1 MTVTE
6 PDPTLSDT
14 AKELLARVAE
24 MRPLLERNAAQGEA
38 DRRILDESIDALAEA
53 GLFRITVPRRFGGH
67 EVDIRTKLEITAA
80 VAEADGATGWVL
92 ALTTVCGWMV
102 GCYADQAQQDI
113 FGADPDARVCGV
125 LAPSVE
131 TRREDGGLVV
141 SGRWPWASG
150 SLHSTWGLVGVFDKN
165 EVGEIIEHALALIF
179 MSDLM
184 IEDIWFVAGMKGT
197 GSNTMVADEVFVPD
211 HRMLSVPKAI
221 ENEYPTPHKDEALY
235 RSSFIPVLAL
245 ILVGPQL
252 GMARAARDL
261 AIEKAPKRAI
271 SYTNFERQT
280 DSVAFQLELA
290 KAAML
295 VDTAHLHAFRA
306 AGDIDAAAR
315 DGRKL
320 DYVTRARV
328 RADTAYTADTARAA
342 IDGFVSLHGGSSF
355 ADSSRMQRIWR
366 DANVAGRHAVVSPTV
381 SYEVY
386 GKALLVVD
394 NDVTVLV

>member
-1 MTVTE
+1 MTVAD

-14 AKELLARVAE
+14 ARELLARAAE
-24 MRPLLERNAAQGEA
+24 LRPLLERNAPQGEA
-38 DRRILDESIDALAEA
+38 DRRIPDASIDALVDA
-53 GLFRITVPRRFGGH
+53 GLFKITVPRRFGGD
-67 EVDIRTKLEITAA
+67 EVDIRTKLEVSAA
-80 VAEADGATGWVL
+80 IAEADGATGWVV
-92 ALTTVCGWMV
+92 ALMNVCHWLV
-102 GCYADQAQQDI
+102 GLYHDAAQQEI
-113 FGADPDARVCGV
+113 FGADPNARVCGV
-125 LAPSVE
+125 LAPTLE

-141 SGRWPWASG
+141 SGRWGWASG
-150 SLHSTWGLVGVFDKN
+150 SLHATWGLVGVLDRN
-165 EVGEIIEHALALIF
+165 AAGEITEHALALIP
-179 MSDLM
+179 MRELTV
-184 IEDIWFVAGMKGT
+184 EDTWFVAGMKAT
-197 GSNTMVADEVFVPD
+197 GSNTLVANEVLVPD
-211 HRMLSVPKAI
+211 HRLLSVPKAI
-221 ENEYPTPHKDEALY
+221 ENEYPTEHTDEALY

-261 AIEKAPKRAI
+261 VVDKAPRRAV
-271 SYTNFERQT
+271 SYTNFEKQT